1 MRNDARDGVE
11 VVLAWLAPCEDSRAA
26 AHSLLR
32 KLLGARLGEAP
43 ASLRFQRGKHG
54 KPALPGARL
63 QFSLSRS
70 AGLAGYAFARG
81 RSVGIDV
88 EAIRPLADA
97 DAIAARVFPR
107 REYQA
112 YAALPACDRNA
123 GFFRGWTRTE
133 ALAKAMGIGM
143 GLSREALD
151 AALDAGWVVRSLAS
165 APGFAAALAHA

>member
-1 MRNDARDGVE
+1 MRDDARDDVE
-11 VVLAWLAPCEDSRAA
+11 VVLAWLAPCEDCRAA
-26 AHSLLR
+26 AHALLR
-32 KLLGARLGEAP
+32 ELLGARLGEAP

-54 KPALPGARL
+54 KPTVPGARL

-81 RSVGIDV
+81 RGVGIDV
-88 EAIRPLADA
+88 EAVRPLADA
-97 DAIAARVFPR
+97 DAIAARIFPR

-133 ALAKAMGIGM
+133 ALAKAIGVGM
-143 GLSREALD
+143 GLSREVLDEALE
-151 AALDAGWVVRSLAS
+151 AGWVVRSLA
-165 APGFAAALAHA
+165 PVRGFAAALAHA